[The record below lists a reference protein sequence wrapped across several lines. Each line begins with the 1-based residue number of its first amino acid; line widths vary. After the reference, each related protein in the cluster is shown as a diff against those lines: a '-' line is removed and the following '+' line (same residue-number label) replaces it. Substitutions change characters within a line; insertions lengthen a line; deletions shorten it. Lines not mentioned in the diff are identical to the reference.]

1 MARSVIITIPEPCHE
16 KWSEMTPADR
26 GRFCA
31 ACQKTVR
38 DFTFATDSEIAS
50 AVNADAG
57 LCGRFTSS
65 QLHRTL
71 YLKRPARK
79 PYTIAAGI
87 VALLGFGGYE
97 AKAQEPVK
105 AEIGQNPAQKSFSET
120 NITVSGVVTDNND
133 FPLPGLDVVNRT
145 TQDTVTTD
153 FDGKYSIVAKVGDE
167 IQFTYPGMVSQNIIV
182 ENEKNIDIRLEDDID
197 RDRYVN
203 VIVGMMGPQ
212 RTFFGRIFHRIGNW
226 FR

>member
-1 MARSVIITIPEPCHE
+1 MARSVIVTIPEPCHE

-105 AEIGQNPAQKSFSET
+105 TEQSERKNESVYFCGT
-120 NITVSGVVTDNND
+120 KTVSGSVIDSLGL
-133 FPLPGLDVVNRT
+133 PLPGVKIYNLNSQHSVQTDVN
-145 TQDTVTTD
+145 
-153 FDGKYSIVAKVGDE
+153 GNYSIEGKLGDRFVAE
-167 IQFTYPGMVSQNIIV
+167 F
-182 ENEKNIDIRLEDDID
+182 
-197 RDRYVN
+197 
-203 VIVGMMGPQ
+203 VGMKTQEFTFGDSVNTDIVMADEMIEVSTGIIITVQ
-212 RTFFGRIFHRIGNW
+212 RTFLGRIFHRIGNW